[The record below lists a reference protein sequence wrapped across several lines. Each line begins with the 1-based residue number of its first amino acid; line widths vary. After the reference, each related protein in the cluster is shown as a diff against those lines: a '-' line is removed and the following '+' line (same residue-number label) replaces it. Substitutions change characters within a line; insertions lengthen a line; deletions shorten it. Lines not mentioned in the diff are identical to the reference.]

1 MDQNNAFTDRDA
13 EQVLAGICI
22 PPCPA
27 ILTKLM
33 KEMRGDEP
41 DFNKISQLI
50 SEDASLAA
58 AMLRTVNSAFYGL
71 RTQAVSV
78 QQAMNLLGL
87 RQVSQL
93 VTGVLLRAAFSNGS
107 SDRMDDYWE
116 SSSTIA
122 QISAYLA
129 GHFDGFNRDQAYTF
143 ALFRDCGMLAM
154 MDSYDDYKPVLPGDS
169 LPERDDIIANEDKLH
184 QMNHALVGSN
194 LAKIWLL
201 PEDIQLSI
209 LWHHDYITLLQ
220 GREKIA
226 VAHAR
231 QIALTLVAEWIFV
244 KQTAGIE
251 SQDWRKSCVF
261 VMEDLR
267 TTAEELDTA
276 MTQTMQDSGIF

>member
-220 GREKIA
+220 GRAKIA

>member
-33 KEMRGDEP
+33 REMRGDEP

-93 VTGVLLRAAFSNGS
+93 ISGVLLRAAFSNGS
-107 SDRMDDYWE
+107 SERMDDYWE

-169 LPERDDIIANEDKLH
+169 LPDSDDIIANEDKQH

-220 GREKIA
+220 GREKIP
-226 VAHAR
+226 VAHSR
-231 QIALTLVAEWIFV
+231 QIALTLVAEWIFG

-251 SQDWRKSCVF
+251 SQDWRKSSVF
-261 VMEDLR
+261 VMEDLG

>member
-33 KEMRGDEP
+33 REMRGDEP

-93 VTGVLLRAAFSNGS
+93 ITGVLLRAAFSNGS
-107 SDRMDDYWE
+107 SERMDDYWE

-154 MDSYDDYKPVLPGDS
+154 MDSYDNYKPVLPGDS
-169 LPERDDIIANEDKLH
+169 LPDSDDIIANEDKQH

-201 PEDIQLSI
+201 PEDTQLSI

-220 GREKIA
+220 GREKIP

-231 QIALTLVAEWIFV
+231 QIALALVAEWIFV
-244 KQTAGIE
+244 KQTTGIE

-261 VMEDLR
+261 VMEDLG

>member
-1 MDQNNAFTDRDA
+1 
-13 EQVLAGICI
+13 
-22 PPCPA
+22 
-27 ILTKLM
+27 
-33 KEMRGDEP
+33 
-41 DFNKISQLI
+41 
-50 SEDASLAA
+50 
-58 AMLRTVNSAFYGL
+58 
-71 RTQAVSV
+71 
-78 QQAMNLLGL
+78 MNLLGL

-93 VTGVLLRAAFSNGS
+93 ITGVLLRAAFSNGS
-107 SDRMDDYWE
+107 SERMDDYWE

-169 LPERDDIIANEDKLH
+169 LPDSDDIIANEDKQH

-220 GREKIA
+220 GREKIP

-231 QIALTLVAEWIFV
+231 QIALTLVAEWIFG

-251 SQDWRKSCVF
+251 SQDWRKSSVF
-261 VMEDLR
+261 VMEDLG